1 MPQSKQEMLLM
12 TDVSKDWENHSKTLL
27 CSFTWKKKNWYL
39 NDILRHSVNIENE
52 NKFLHRQVYNIFVL
66 FTHYLQEFTILLQK
80 KYVQNWKWP

>member
-1 MPQSKQEMLLM
+1 MFQKTEKITAKLYY
-12 TDVSKDWENHSKTLL
+12 VHSLE
-27 CSFTWKKKNWYL
+27 KKNWYL